1 MLPQSPRRGAHP
13 GGCPC
18 SIASSPLH
26 FSSQPR
32 LPWRRAGDVEKFY
45 AGKTISFITSTGVA
59 GPYDTTARAMS
70 RHMHRH
76 IPGNPAMV
84 VKNMPGGGHVLAT
97 NFMYNT
103 APRDGTHIATVN
115 GTIPT
120 HQVIDG
126 TGVRFDARHFNWLGS
141 TASPNLITVTWTNS
155 KTRSIH
161 DAMKNEVVAGAT
173 GAGSMAALYPTI
185 LNNVLGTK
193 FKIVMGYKSAA
204 SIDLAMEAGEVESR
218 SGNSYDSLR
227 SDHPDWLR
235 EGKVNI
241 LVQVGAKRA
250 REMPDVPL
258 MHELARTP
266 QERAILVL
274 LSSAVTVGRPVFLP
288 PETPADRVAA
298 LRKAFDATMQD
309 PAFLEETKK
318 LGLEIEPTGWQELT
332 RAVNETID
340 QPPEVIARA
349 RAAIQTAP

>member
-1 MLPQSPRRGAHP
+1 MVFFRAATAALALAWLFPATL
-13 GGCPC
+13 
-18 SIASSPLH
+18 AL
-26 FSSQPR
+26 
-32 LPWRRAGDVEKFY
+32 AGDVEKFF

-70 RHMHRH
+70 RHMPRH
-76 IPGNPAMV
+76 IPGNPVIV

-97 NFMYNT
+97 NFMYNN
-103 APRDGTHIATVN
+103 APKDGTHMGTVN

-126 TGVRFDARHFNWLGS
+126 TGVRFDARLFNWLGS
-141 TASPNLITVTWTNS
+141 TASPNLITVTWANS
-155 KTRSIH
+155 KSRTIQ
-161 DAMKNEVVAGAT
+161 DAMTNEVIAGAT

-235 EGKVNI
+235 DNRVNI
-241 LVQVGAKRA
+241 LVQIGAKRA
-250 REMPDVPL
+250 KEMPDIPL
-258 MHELARTP
+258 MHELARNAE
-266 QERAILVL
+266 ERGILVL

-288 PETPADRVAA
+288 PDVPVDRVAA
-298 LRKAFDATMQD
+298 MRKAFDATMKD
-309 PAFLEETKK
+309 PAFLDETKK
-318 LGLEIEPTGWQELT
+318 LGLEIDPTNGEELAK
-332 RAVNETID
+332 AVNNTIN
-340 QPPEVIARA
+340 QPPAVIERA
-349 RAAIQTAP
+349 RKAIQLAQ

>member
-1 MLPQSPRRGAHP
+1 MPALRTAMPMAIISLAIVALPGAQ
-13 GGCPC
+13 
-18 SIASSPLH
+18 IA
-26 FSSQPR
+26 
-32 LPWRRAGDVEKFY
+32 RANDVEKFF
-45 AGKTISFITSTGVA
+45 AGKTITFITSTGVA

-70 RHMHRH
+70 RHMPRH
-76 IPGNPAMV
+76 IPGNPVMV

-97 NFMYNT
+97 NFMYNN

-141 TASPNLITVTWTNS
+141 TASPNLITVTWSSS
-155 KTRSIH
+155 KTKTIQ

-193 FKIVMGYKSAA
+193 FKIVMGYKSAGA
-204 SIDLAMEAGEVESR
+204 IDLALEAGEVESR

-235 EGKVNI
+235 NNKVNI
-241 LVQVGAKRA
+241 LVQVGARRA
-250 REMPDVPL
+250 KEMPDVPL
-258 MHELARTP
+258 MHELGRTEE
-266 QERAILVL
+266 ERNILML

-288 PETPADRVAA
+288 QDVPADRVSAM
-298 LRKAFDATMQD
+298 RKAFDATMKD

-318 LGLEIEPTGWQELT
+318 LGLEIDPTNWEELT
-332 RAVNETID
+332 KAVNDTIN
-340 QPPEVIARA
+340 QPPEVIAKA
-349 RAAIQTAP
+349 RAAIQLP

>member
-1 MLPQSPRRGAHP
+1 MPSIRSCCALALAALPCA
-13 GGCPC
+13 
-18 SIASSPLH
+18 AS
-26 FSSQPR
+26 
-32 LPWRRAGDVEKFY
+32 ADEVEKLY

-70 RHMHRH
+70 RHMPRH
-76 IPGNPAMV
+76 IPGNPSIV
-84 VKNMPGGGHVLAT
+84 VKNMPGGGHVVAT

-103 APRDGTHIATVN
+103 APRDGTHMATVN

-141 TASPNLITVTWTNS
+141 SASPNLITVTWATS
-155 KTRSIH
+155 KTRTIQ

-204 SIDLAMEAGEVESR
+204 SIDLALEAGEVESR

-227 SDHPDWLR
+227 ADHPDWLR
-235 EGKVNI
+235 DRKVNI
-241 LVQVGAKRA
+241 LVQVGARRA
-250 REMPDVPL
+250 KDMPDVPL

-266 QERAILVL
+266 EERGILVL

-288 PETPADRVAA
+288 PEVPADRVAA
-298 LRKAFDATMQD
+298 MRRAFDATMKD
-309 PAFLEETKK
+309 PAFLEEAHK
-318 LGLEIEPTGWQELT
+318 LGLEIEPTNWEELT
-332 RAVNETID
+332 RAVNETIN
-340 QPPEVIARA
+340 QPPEVIAKA
-349 RAAIQTAP
+349 KAAIQTAQ

>member
-1 MLPQSPRRGAHP
+1 MLHVFVKFV
-13 GGCPC
+13 
-18 SIASSPLH
+18 IAVLVAITANAA
-26 FSSQPR
+26 
-32 LPWRRAGDVEKFY
+32 LADDVEKFF

-70 RHMHRH
+70 RHMPRH

-84 VKNMPGGGHVLAT
+84 VKNMPGGGHVVAT
-97 NFMYNT
+97 NFMYNN
-103 APRDGTHIATVN
+103 APKDGTHIATVN

-126 TGVRFDARHFNWLGS
+126 TGVRFDARQFNWLGS
-141 TASPNLITVTWTNS
+141 TASPNLISVTWASSQT
-155 KTRSIH
+155 KTIQ
-161 DAMKNEVVAGAT
+161 DAMRNEVIAGAT

-193 FKIVMGYKSAA
+193 FKIVMGYKSAGA
-204 SIDLAMEAGEVESR
+204 IDLALEAGEVESR

-235 EGKVNI
+235 ENKVNI

-250 REMPDVPL
+250 KEMPDVPL
-258 MHELARTP
+258 MHELARNEE
-266 QERAILVL
+266 ERGILVL

-288 PETPADRVAA
+288 PDVPPERVVAM
-298 LRKAFDATMQD
+298 RRAFDATMKD

-318 LGLEIEPTGWQELT
+318 LGLEIDPTSAEELT
-332 RAVNETID
+332 KAVNDTIN
-340 QPPEVIARA
+340 QPPSVIEKARK
-349 RAAIQTAP
+349 AILLAP